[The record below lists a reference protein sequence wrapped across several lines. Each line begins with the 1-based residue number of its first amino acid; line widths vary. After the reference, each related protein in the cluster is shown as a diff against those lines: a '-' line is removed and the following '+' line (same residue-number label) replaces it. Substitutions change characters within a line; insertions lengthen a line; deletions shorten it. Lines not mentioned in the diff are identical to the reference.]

1 VVPITGL
8 TQAYV
13 GVTSG
18 AETSHPSVVHECTSQ
33 VHEFTSTWILVWS
46 IFSFMWS
53 AL

>member
-1 VVPITGL
+1 VVPKTGL

-18 AETSHPSVVHECTSQ
+18 AGTSCPSVHLS
-33 VHEFTSTWILVWS
+33 WILVWS

-53 AL
+53 AS